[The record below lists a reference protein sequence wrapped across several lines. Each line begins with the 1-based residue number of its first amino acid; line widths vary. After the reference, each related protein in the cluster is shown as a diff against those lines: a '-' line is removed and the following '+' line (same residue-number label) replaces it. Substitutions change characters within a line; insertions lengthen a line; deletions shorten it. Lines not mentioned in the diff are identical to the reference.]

1 MHFVDVATQEWDSKT
16 GCATKSLSFQIEDG
30 GVKQF
35 LWKVMDKTRKSMDET
50 RNCYMT
56 MNIMM

>member
-16 GCATKSLSFQIEDG
+16 GCTTKSLSFQIEDS

-35 LWKVMDKTRKSMDET
+35 LWKVMDKTRKSM
-50 RNCYMT
+50 N
-56 MNIMM
+56 